1 MNLPLSHA
9 GAVAAGALLG
19 AVFGV
24 AFGAFASV
32 FEGGPTLAQ
41 GVAESWYWFSAVGAA
56 IAFGT
61 SLARRSDRT
70 SRPL

>member
-1 MNLPLSHA
+1 MNLPLTHA
-9 GAVAAGALLG
+9 GAIAAGALLG

-24 AFGAFASV
+24 AFGALASV

-41 GVAESWYWFSAVGAA
+41 GVGESWYWFSAFGAA

-61 SLARRSDRT
+61 SLARHRDRT
-70 SRPL
+70 SHPR